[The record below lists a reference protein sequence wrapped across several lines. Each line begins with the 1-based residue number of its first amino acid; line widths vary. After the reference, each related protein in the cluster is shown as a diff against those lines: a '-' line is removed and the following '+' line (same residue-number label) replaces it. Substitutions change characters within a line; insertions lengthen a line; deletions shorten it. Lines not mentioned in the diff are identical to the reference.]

1 MRTIINEFKIIRPN
15 MKKKLWAVLAMC
27 VMTMGVVTAKTK
39 EPAGVYMY
47 GLATSFM
54 DSVVYV
60 TDLQFVDKAV
70 TDKKTGFLEAR
81 TVYSEQLR
89 YYLEQQGLS
98 PYMTCAVSFHPKKHQ
113 LLKKY
118 QKILAKYKKKKGI
131 TLTVLGNGRFVF
143 EPVVLQKGEEESN
156 QETK

>member
-1 MRTIINEFKIIRPN
+1 

-27 VMTMGVVTAKTK
+27 VMTIGVVTAKTK

-70 TDKKTGFLEAR
+70 TDKKTGFLE
-81 TVYSEQLR
+81 
-89 YYLEQQGLS
+89 
-98 PYMTCAVSFHPKKHQ
+98 
-113 LLKKY
+113 
-118 QKILAKYKKKKGI
+118 
-131 TLTVLGNGRFVF
+131 TL
-143 EPVVLQKGEEESN
+143 
-156 QETK
+156 

>member
-1 MRTIINEFKIIRPN
+1 
-15 MKKKLWAVLAMC
+15 MKKLVVLGMGLCMALAFTSCKSSESAYKKAYEKAKAQQAVQTKNYKYAVSIL
-27 VMTMGVVTAKTK
+27 KTLVK
-39 EPAGVYMY
+39 RAP
-47 GLATSFM
+47 
-54 DSVVYV
+54 
-60 TDLQFVDKAV
+60 
-70 TDKKTGFLEAR
+70 GFLEAR

-131 TLTVLGNGRFVF
+131 TLTVLDNGRFVF